1 MSRRGKKGIL
11 AFILLVLGI
20 LIMGVS
26 GYKLISQ
33 HLDYRRSNILYEN
46 LNDKYVSADN
56 DSGDT
61 EAKQEKPA
69 WVKEFKIDLAGLQK
83 ENPDCIG
90 WLYQENSDQISY
102 PIMYSGDDSYYLH
115 ATPDKKYAL
124 AGSIF
129 VEGENNPDFS
139 DSHTIIYGHNMRNL
153 SMFGSLKFYHDKGY
167 YEEHPYFQ
175 IRTGEKAMR
184 YRVFAYGIVP
194 ESSFVYVVPYEP
206 GEEFAAF
213 IQKLYDASEEDTGVE
228 VRDTDK
234 IITFSTCSTTGNRTV
249 IHAVLED
256 TYVY

>member
-1 MSRRGKKGIL
+1 MGTRGTKRIL
-11 AFILLVLGI
+11 SFILLVFGM

-33 HLDYRRSNILYEN
+33 QLDYSRSNNLYEN
-46 LNDKYVSADN
+46 MNDRYVSADN
-56 DSGDT
+56 DPVGT

-115 ATPDKKYAL
+115 TTPDKKYAS

-175 IRTGEKAMR
+175 IRTGRRLCAIMYLHMGL
-184 YRVFAYGIVP
+184 YRR
-194 ESSFVYVVPYEP
+194 
-206 GEEFAAF
+206 AA
-213 IQKLYDASEEDTGVE
+213 LYM
-228 VRDTDK
+228 
-234 IITFSTCSTTGNRTV
+234 
-249 IHAVLED
+249 
-256 TYVY
+256 